1 MVQSYTTQEIAEN
14 AGVHKDTLL
23 RWLREGK
30 VSEPA
35 RDRNGWRIFSEA
47 ENQQIVGYAK
57 QEKTADALVLRES
70 EPPDYRKTA
79 PQPPRISKLEATDFN
94 FDSAKTGY
102 LTHSIHPYPAKY
114 IPQIPR
120 TIIRELASAG
130 DTVLDPFCG
139 SGTTLVE
146 ALRLECHA
154 VGVDANPL
162 ACLISKAKTTLLD
175 EHEMAFLQN
184 FGQEMA
190 AIGGDLRAGTL
201 GMFNDYSLDSGEAF
215 IPVFDGIDLWFKD
228 FVVREL
234 AFIKGKCLSMPSEKL
249 RGVALTAF
257 SSIIVTISN
266 QDSDTR
272 YVRREKRQRPGDALV
287 LFGKALINAAQRCFE
302 LGQEVDP
309 KLRVQILNANIL
321 ETPDV
326 PQVDLVVCSP
336 PYPNAFSYHLY
347 HRSRML
353 WLDMNQPKFK
363 EEEIGSHRKYSS
375 KGRNKATEA
384 TFRRE
389 FERIMAWLSGRVRTG
404 GYAVFVIGDSTLDGK
419 TIENDQI
426 LIETALENGF
436 QLELNK
442 SRRLQDTKKSF
453 NPVIGK
459 IRDEHLVILQNKH
472 R

>member
-1 MVQSYTTQEIAEN
+1 MDQSYSTQEIAEK

-35 RDRNGWRIFSEA
+35 RDRNGWRKFSEP
-47 ENQQIVGYAK
+47 EKEQIVRYAR
-57 QEKTADALVLRES
+57 QENSSDSIILKEDMPIYKTTIPE
-70 EPPDYRKTA
+70 
-79 PQPPRISKLEATDFN
+79 RISKLEIADFD
-94 FDSAKTGY
+94 FISSQTGY

-154 VGVDANPL
+154 IGIDANPL
-162 ACLISKAKTTLLD
+162 ACLISKTKTTLLTED
-175 EHEMAFLQN
+175 ETQFLQN
-184 FGQEMA
+184 LGKEVA
-190 AIGGDLRAGTL
+190 AIGGDLRAGTP
-201 GMFNDYSLDSGEAF
+201 GMFNDYSLASGAPF
-215 IPVFDGIDLWFKD
+215 IPNFDGIELWFKD

-234 AFIKGKCLSMPSEKL
+234 AFLKAKCLSIESQKM
-249 RGVALTAF
+249 RDVALTAF

-272 YVRREKRQRPGDALV
+272 YVRREKRQRQGDALI
-287 LFGKALINAAQRCFE
+287 LFGKALINTAQRCFE

-309 KLRVQILNANIL
+309 KLQVSIVNANIL
-321 ETPDV
+321 TAPNI

-336 PYPNAFSYHLY
+336 PYPNAYSYHLY

-375 KGRNKATEA
+375 KSSKKATEA
-384 TFRRE
+384 TFRQE
-389 FERIMAWLSGRVRTG
+389 FGQIMAWLSGKVRPG
-404 GYAVFVIGDSTLDGK
+404 GHAVFIIGDSTLDGK

-426 LIETALENGF
+426 LIDAGRENGF
-436 QLELNK
+436 RLSLNR
-442 SRRLQDTKKSF
+442 SRRLQDSKKSF
-453 NPVIGK
+453 NPAIGK
-459 IRDEHLVILQNKH
+459 IREEHILILQNNY
-472 R
+472 